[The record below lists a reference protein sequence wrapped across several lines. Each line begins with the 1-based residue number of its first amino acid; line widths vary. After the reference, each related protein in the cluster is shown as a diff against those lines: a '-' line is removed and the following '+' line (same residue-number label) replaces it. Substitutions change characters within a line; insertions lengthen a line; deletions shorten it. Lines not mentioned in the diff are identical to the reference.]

1 MNIKIF
7 HIQSIMGL
15 DITVFQIDQKCVI
28 SDLHY
33 EKSPDAQ
40 YKTIFY
46 WRNNW
51 QIYDWLCDLYNNKH
65 GIGMLVTDKYVRIEE
80 EDLDHLEFNVMGSG
94 IEEGR
99 IWVSDEYNDL
109 NFISIARSA
118 LKSGFALYG
127 EASQ

>member
-1 MNIKIF
+1 
-7 HIQSIMGL
+7 MGL
-15 DITVFQIDQKCVI
+15 DIVVFQIDKKCVI

-51 QIYDWLCDLYNNKH
+51 QIYDWLYALYRQKH
-65 GIGMLVTDKYVRIEE
+65 GSEMFVTDTYVRIEE
-80 EDLDHLEFNVMGSG
+80 EDLDHLEFNVMEST

-99 IWVSDEYNDL
+99 IWVSDEYDDL
-109 NFISIARSA
+109 NFISIARAA
-118 LKSGFALYG
+118 LKNGFALYG
-127 EASQ
+127 ETSR

>member
-1 MNIKIF
+1 
-7 HIQSIMGL
+7 MGL

-33 EKSPDAQ
+33 EEGANSK

-80 EDLDHLEFNVMGSG
+80 KDLDHLEFYVIESG

-99 IWVSDEYNDL
+99 IWVNDEYNDL
-109 NFISIARSA
+109 NFISIARAA

-127 EASQ
+127 EASR